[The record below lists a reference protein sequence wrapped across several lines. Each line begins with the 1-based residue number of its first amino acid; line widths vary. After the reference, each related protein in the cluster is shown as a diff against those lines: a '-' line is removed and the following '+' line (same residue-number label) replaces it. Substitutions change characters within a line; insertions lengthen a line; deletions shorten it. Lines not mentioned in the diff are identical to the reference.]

1 MKLLLITRYS
11 EWCSTELMSQGDAQT
26 ASSRHAFL
34 TAKWRDVLMLNYE
47 VDPALLSGLVPS
59 GTELDLWQGRSFI
72 SLVGFR
78 FLDMK
83 VLGVPVLFHR
93 DFDEINLRLYVRRH
107 EGNEVK
113 RGVAFIREIVPRRA
127 VATIARVLYR
137 ERCVTR
143 PTSHRLDVNKCSREA
158 HYSWAG
164 RHDRGQLS
172 ITVRGDPEFPA
183 EGSLEQFI
191 VERYWGYSAQR
202 DGGCLEYRVQHPPWR
217 VWRAHEARFEGE
229 VVELYGPELAAV
241 LRREPASAL
250 LVERSAIAVFRGKR
264 L

>member
-1 MKLLLITRYS
+1 
-11 EWCSTELMSQGDAQT
+11 
-26 ASSRHAFL
+26 
-34 TAKWRDVLMLNYE
+34 
-47 VDPALLSGLVPS
+47 
-59 GTELDLWQGRSFI
+59 
-72 SLVGFR
+72 
-78 FLDMK
+78 MK
-83 VLGVPVLFHR
+83 VLGVPIPFHR

-127 VATIARVLYR
+127 VATIARVLYN
-137 ERCVTR
+137 EQYVTR
-143 PTSHRLDVNKCSREA
+143 RTSHRPDVSKSSREG

-172 ITVRGDPEFPA
+172 LSVSGDPELPA

-191 VERYWGYSAQR
+191 VEHYWGYSAQR

-229 VVELYGPELAAV
+229 VVELYGPELAEV
-241 LRREPASAL
+241 LRQEPASAL
-250 LVERSAIAVFRGKR
+250 LAEGSAIAVFRGKR
-264 L
+264 LQRTKAPLQNGPHP

>member
-1 MKLLLITRYS
+1 MKYFKDVARR
-11 EWCSTELMSQGDAQT
+11 CSHRKPTPQ
-26 ASSRHAFL
+26 FL
-34 TAKWRDVLMLNYE
+34 TAEWRDVLMLNYE

-72 SLVGFR
+72 SLIGFR

-83 VLGVPVLFHR
+83 VLGVPIPFHR
-93 DFDEINLRLYVRRH
+93 DFDEINLRLYVRRR

-113 RGVAFIREIVPRRA
+113 RGVAFIREIAPRRA
-127 VATIARVLYR
+127 VATIARVLYN
-137 ERCVTR
+137 EQYVTR
-143 PTSHRLDVNKCSREA
+143 PTSRRLDVNEGSREA

-172 ITVRGDPEFPA
+172 ISVSGDPALPA

-191 VERYWGYSAQR
+191 VEHYWGYSAQR
-202 DGGCLEYRVQHPPWR
+202 AGGSLEYRVLHPPWR
-217 VWRAHEARFEGE
+217 VWRAHEARFEGD
-229 VVELYGPELAAV
+229 VVELYGPELEAV

-250 LVERSAIAVFRGKR
+250 LAEGSAIAVFRGQR
-264 L
+264 LTESDGVLD